1 VDRADLTGRRRAL
14 GLLSLALVLSMTT
27 WFSATAVVPQLREEW
42 ALGDTASAWLTIA
55 VQVGFV
61 VGALVSSALSV
72 ADVFSPRAVIFAGA
86 VGAAVANGVL
96 LLADGGGVGLVARLA
111 TGFCLAGVY
120 PPALKLA
127 STWFQRGR
135 GTALGIV
142 VGALT
147 LGSAVPHLVNGL
159 GGLDWQVVVATT
171 SLLTILGG
179 VIAAAAVPEGPYR
192 FPSATFDP
200 RQAPRVLANRGVRLA
215 SLGYFGHM
223 WELYAMWAWFLV
235 FFSAVSSDGRGA
247 AYATF
252 AVIGVGAVGCWVG
265 GMLGDRWGR
274 PETTAAMMAVSGVC
288 ALVVGLAGAWS
299 AAAALVVGLVWGFA
313 VVADSAQFSTLVTE
327 LADQAYVGTAL
338 ALQLAVGFA
347 LTVATIWLVPYWE
360 QTVGWKWAFAFL
372 APGPALGIVA
382 MLRLRRLRAG
392 VP

>member
-1 VDRADLTGRRRAL
+1 MDRAAVRPLAL
-14 GLLSLALVLSMTT
+14 LAAALVLSMTT
-27 WFSATAVVPQLREEW
+27 WFSATAVVPQLRAEW
-42 ALGDTASAWLTIA
+42 ALGDTAAAWLTIA

-61 VGALVSSALSV
+61 AGALILAASSLP
-72 ADVFSPRAVIFAGA
+72 DVFSPRVAILAGA
-86 VGAAVANGVL
+86 AGASVANLVL
-96 LLADGGGVGLVARLA
+96 LAADGPEVGLVARLA

-147 LGSAVPHLVNGL
+147 LGSALPHLVNGL
-159 GGLDWQVVVATT
+159 GGLDWEVVVWTT
-171 SLLTILGG
+171 SALTLAGG
-179 VIAAAAVPEGPYR
+179 GLAAVAVPEGPYR
-192 FPSATFDP
+192 FPAARFDP
-200 RQAPRVLANRGVRLA
+200 RQAHRALANRGVRLA

-235 FFSAVSSDGRGA
+235 FFSAVGNGGRGA

-252 AVIGVGAVGCWVG
+252 AVIGAGALGCWAG
-265 GMLGDRWGR
+265 GVLGDRWGR
-274 PETTAAMMAVSGVC
+274 PETTAAMMAVSGSC
-288 ALVVGLAGAWS
+288 ALVVGLVGAWS
-299 AAAALVVGLVWGFA
+299 AVAALLVGLVWGFA

-338 ALQLAVGFA
+338 ALQLAIGFA

-360 QTVGWKWAFAFL
+360 EAFGWRWAFAFL
-372 APGPALGIVA
+372 APGPALGIAA
-382 MLRLRRLRAG
+382 MLRLRRVEAS
-392 VP
+392 